1 MGATWDETGFDFF
14 RRNNMQAINNIDS
27 AENQYL
33 TFMLAGE
40 EYGVDILTVQELRG
54 WEETTP
60 IPNTPDFVL
69 GVINLRG
76 VVVPIINLRNRFGLE
91 HLDYGPT
98 TVVIIVKVTAGD
110 KQRVLGIVVD
120 AVSEVYD
127 INQESMQPPPDME
140 GAISIDFITG
150 LATIDE
156 KMVILLD
163 INKLINEGVLR
174 GNSADNSNDAAP
186 IQAEA

>member
-1 MGATWDETGFDFF
+1 MSIVSQ
-14 RRNNMQAINNIDS
+14 NNAADS
-27 AENQYL
+27 QYL

-54 WEETTP
+54 WETATP
-60 IPNTPDFVL
+60 IPNTPSFVC

-76 VVVPIINLRNRFGLE
+76 VVVPIVDLRDRFGLE
-91 HLDYGPT
+91 FREPQPT
-98 TVVIIVKVTAGD
+98 TVVIIVKVEAVG
-110 KQRVLGIVVD
+110 KERVVGIVVD

-127 INQESMQPPPDME
+127 ITPANTQPPPDME
-140 GAISIDFITG
+140 GAISVDFVTG

-163 INKLINEGVLR
+163 INKLINEGVL
-174 GNSADNSNDAAP
+174 SLSKKAP
-186 IQAEA
+186 VPA

>member
-1 MGATWDETGFDFF
+1 MEAVASLST
-14 RRNNMQAINNIDS
+14 

-33 TFMLAGE
+33 TFMLSGE

-60 IPNTPDFVL
+60 IPNTPSYVL

-76 VVVPIINLRNRFGLE
+76 VVVPIVDLRDRFALE
-91 HLDYGPT
+91 RIDYGPT
-98 TVVIIVKVTAGD
+98 TVVIIVKVQSKG
-110 KQRVLGIVVD
+110 KERVLGIVVD

-127 INQESMQPPPDME
+127 INKEDMQPPPDME
-140 GAISIDFITG
+140 GSISIDFVTG
-150 LATIDE
+150 LATMDE

-163 INKLINEGVLR
+163 INKLVNEGILSKKSSSESEVA
-174 GNSADNSNDAAP
+174 SESN
-186 IQAEA
+186 